1 MLIFHSYVKLPEGN
15 LIVTPRMGGMAK
27 SLLEISEKAALIMWR
42 HNEIKIFHDQV
53 SMGC

>member
-27 SLLEISEKAALIMWR
+27 SLLEISEKAALWR
-42 HNEIKIFHDQV
+42 HNEIKISHDQV